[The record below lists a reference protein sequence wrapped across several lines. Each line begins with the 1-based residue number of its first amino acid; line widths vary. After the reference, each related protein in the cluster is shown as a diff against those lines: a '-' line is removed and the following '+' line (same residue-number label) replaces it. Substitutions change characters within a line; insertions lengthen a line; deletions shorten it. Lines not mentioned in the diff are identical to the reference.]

1 MNHTFRSSER
11 EKLEIIAGL
20 LQQADY
26 RISRIREDG
35 NQYVVTARLV
45 GRATIKG
52 ERERIEGIVQHF
64 DVEEWTLHE

>member
-20 LQQADY
+20 LQQAGY

-35 NQYVVTARLV
+35 HRFVVTARII
-45 GRATIKG
+45 GRTEVEV
-52 ERERIEGIVQHF
+52 ERQRIGGIVQHF
-64 DVEEWTLHE
+64 DVEEWTFNK